1 MFVYPSMYYCGSPAS
16 YPTVGRRVNLTDP
29 ESLRSGRIGRRS
41 CLFSAIETHRRSE
54 RADLLRG
61 L

>member
-1 MFVYPSMYYCGSPAS
+1 MYYYGSPAS

-41 CLFSAIETHRRSE
+41 CLFSAIETHGRSE